1 MIRAGIVGIS
11 GFGGKVLLDLL
22 LNHKDVRVTYVAANS
37 TTGRV
42 DDIWPAF
49 RGRTELV
56 CAKYDAAQAV
66 AHCDVIFLALPH
78 MESMKVVGPL
88 LKAGKKVID
97 LSADYRLKKTALY
110 KKWYNADHT
119 DRGNLSRAVYGLPEV
134 FRARIRKA
142 KLIANP
148 GCYPTAALLGMAPL
162 ASVHGSSVTSVIIDA
177 KSGVSGAGRKV
188 AEGFMFCFVNENF
201 KAYRVL
207 NHQHT
212 PEICQY
218 LGKIAGRDIPA
229 VFVPHLLPIN
239 NGILETIYVTLKDKI
254 SDAKLDDLYRKF
266 YKTEPFVR
274 VMPKGVQVE
283 IKNVVNTNFCD
294 IALVLSEDRK
304 LVVITS
310 VIDNLVKGA
319 AGQAVQNMNIM
330 YGFDEREGL
339 L

>member
-1 MIRAGIVGIS
+1 MIRVGIVGIS
-11 GFGGKVLLDLL
+11 GFGGKVLLDIL
-22 LNHKDVRVTYVAANS
+22 LNHRDVRITYVAANS

-42 DDIWPAF
+42 DEIWPPF
-49 RGRTELV
+49 RGRTDLV
-56 CAKYDAAQAV
+56 CAKYDAAEAIE
-66 AHCDVIFLALPH
+66 HCDIIFLALPH

-97 LSADYRLKKTALY
+97 LSADYRLKKVSLY
-110 KKWYNADHT
+110 KKWYNAEHT
-119 DRGNLSRAVYGLPEV
+119 DRGNLSKAVYGLPEI
-134 FRARIRKA
+134 FRAKIRKA
-142 KLIANP
+142 KFVANP
-148 GCYPTAALLGMAPL
+148 GCYPTAALLGLAPIV
-162 ASVHGSSVTSVIIDA
+162 SIGGSNVASVIIDA
-177 KSGVSGAGRKV
+177 KSGVSGAGRKM
-188 AEGFMFCFVNENF
+188 AEGFMFCFANENF

-212 PEICQY
+212 PEISQY
-218 LGKIAGRDIPA
+218 LSMIAGRDMSA

-239 NGILETIYVTLKDKI
+239 NGILETIYVTLKNKVSDVKI
-254 SDAKLDDLYRKF
+254 DELYRKF

-294 IALVLSEDRK
+294 ISLTISEDRK
-304 LVVITS
+304 MLVITS

-330 YGFDEREGL
+330 YGFEEREGL